1 MHCPLMAESLATG
14 LGEQQPGDLKESL
27 DYGPGRDN
35 QNPPRYEPVTCG
47 EPAELKYRHAHW
59 LA

>member
-1 MHCPLMAESLATG
+1 MAESLATG